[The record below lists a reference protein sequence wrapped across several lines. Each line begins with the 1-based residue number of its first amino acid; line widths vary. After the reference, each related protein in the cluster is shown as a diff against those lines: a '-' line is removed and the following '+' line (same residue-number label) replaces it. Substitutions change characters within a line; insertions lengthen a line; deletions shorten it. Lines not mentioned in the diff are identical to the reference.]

1 MLTHPTPHLRQGKVT
16 WEPSQNTDTYYT
28 DDVHVMHEWASLH
41 QRNIDS
47 PGASCTRAN
56 ARLLYGGVKLA
67 HQADGPPRNAV
78 MLLPPLI
85 IERVERSFKRTVL
98 EVTFNIGVRNHMWSH
113 IKTPPTFNY
122 SLADMP
128 IFMELMT
135 YSLAWMA
142 EKSIKMSNHFG
153 IKGSIE
159 DSEDEDLEHLANRLA
174 ESDEDPIYEVEQI
187 EGERKRKGRIEYFI
201 SWKGYGSEHSTWE
214 PRANVGK
221 AAVLEWKAFLNDK
234 DLSSAP
240 SPGSGRSD

>member
-1 MLTHPTPHLRQGKVT
+1 
-16 WEPSQNTDTYYT
+16 
-28 DDVHVMHEWASLH
+28 
-41 QRNIDS
+41 
-47 PGASCTRAN
+47 
-56 ARLLYGGVKLA
+56 
-67 HQADGPPRNAV
+67 
-78 MLLPPLI
+78 
-85 IERVERSFKRTVL
+85 
-98 EVTFNIGVRNHMWSH
+98 
-113 IKTPPTFNY
+113 
-122 SLADMP
+122 
-128 IFMELMT
+128 
-135 YSLAWMA
+135 MA

-159 DSEDEDLEHLANRLA
+159 DSEDEDLEHLANGLA

-221 AAVLEWKAFLNDK
+221 AAVLEWKSFLNDK